1 MKSLSF
7 LIFACAT
14 GFLTPA
20 RAEQEITGRFA
31 PPAGKVLVFI
41 GQDNASVGG
50 TAKYKD
56 GYVDHVGVPAG
67 ITHYVYFSE
76 GWTNPFKR
84 TFAKGSV
91 AGLNT
96 ETEWAAGP
104 MHQKA
109 YVDSP
114 VLDPCLMHVSISME
128 GNRED
133 KVADGSLDHLIAEFV
148 KFIADHPEHPFLI
161 RIGYEF
167 DGPWNKYDPENFKK
181 AFIRIVDALRA
192 KKLTNFATVMA
203 SSGMEKPG
211 RWEKYWPGDDYVDWV
226 GYSYWG
232 GGGSQALAFARKVR
246 KPVFIAESTPKKNF
260 FDKGDHEKIW
270 NGWFEKFFRHI
281 NANIDVIRAVSYINS
296 DWDSLDMW
304 DNWGRTQIEK
314 APLIKERWLQRMAED
329 RYVNADDNPFK
340 LIGFTPSKAGTK
352 DE

>member
-1 MKSLSF
+1 MKLF
-7 LIFACAT
+7 TLLILACAAV
-14 GFLTPA
+14 LSTPA
-20 RAEQEITGRFA
+20 RAEKEITGRFA
-31 PPAGKVLVFI
+31 PPAGKVLVFV

-76 GWTNPFKR
+76 GWTNKFKR
-84 TFAKGSV
+84 TFANGSV

-109 YVDSP
+109 YLDSP
-114 VLDPCLMHVSISME
+114 VLDPCIMHVSIAME

-167 DGPWNKYDPENFKK
+167 DGPWNRYDPDNFKK
-181 AFIRIVDALRA
+181 AFQRIVDALRE

-203 SSGMEKPG
+203 SSGMEGPG
-211 RWEKYWPGDDYVDWV
+211 QWEKYWPGDEYVDWV

-232 GGGSQALAFARKVR
+232 NHGAQALAFARKVR
-246 KPVFIAESTPKKNF
+246 KPVFVAESTPKGIF
-260 FDKGDHEKIW
+260 FDLEDHDKIW
-270 NGWFEKFFRHI
+270 NRWFVRFFKHI
-281 NANIDVIRAVSYINS
+281 DDNIDVIRAVSYINA
-296 DWDSLDMW
+296 DWDSQDMW
-304 DNWGRTQIEK
+304 DKWGRTQIEK
-314 APLIKERWLQRMAED
+314 APLIKERWLQKMAEE
-329 RYVNADDNPFK
+329 RYINADDKPFEV
-340 LIGFTPSKAGTK
+340 IGFTTPKAATNN
-352 DE
+352 